1 MGGYI
6 SGISP
11 TLRELVTPTVDVFA
25 DGVGFNDGSSTYV
38 DLSADP
44 GNENNVHITFDG
56 VTQHHDTYTVS
67 GVRVT
72 FDAAIP
78 TGTSKIEAR
87 YAQEHPNYMVTQDN
101 SITNA
106 KMADDAIGLAELSA
120 SGSASSS
127 TFLAGD
133 NAWREAGGGAFT
145 FVSSVT
151 ASNSATVSFTGLDA
165 TYDRYWITFANIIP
179 QNDNTQIYMHMGTG
193 STPTYDTGTNYFWV
207 ARSSALNGP
216 FADSTE
222 SSANEIKITTILSL
236 GTGTGEACHGDI
248 WLVNPASASNYTT
261 IMSNAWGNQQSSSR
275 MTINDVGG
283 SYAVQTAVTAV
294 TFKMDSGNI
303 ASGEF
308 RLYGLNKS

>member
-25 DGVGFNDGSSTYV
+25 DGVGFNDGSSTYI
-38 DLSADP
+38 DLSANP

-106 KMADDAIGLAELSA
+106 KMADDAIGVAELSA
-120 SGSASSS
+120 SGTASSS
-127 TFLAGD
+127 TYLRGD
-133 NAWREAGGGAFT
+133 NSWGAVGGAGSVLEVVPLVCDGRSVTVGSGTYTAQDVTSAQIPTASYADFSGSLIAYTPPSGAQAVIYNFQYGYGYEDGNQMHHMKFYIDSDEVTNARRGSSSYGYSDHLDTYRWIITIGDGNETATGKLASWSSSKTLKLQVRAYSTSHQSKLHETDYWDGAGGSHLIVPT
-145 FVSSVT
+145 LTVT
-151 ASNSATVSFTGLDA
+151 AIG
-165 TYDRYWITFANIIP
+165 
-179 QNDNTQIYMHMGTG
+179 
-193 STPTYDTGTNYFWV
+193 
-207 ARSSALNGP
+207 
-216 FADSTE
+216 
-222 SSANEIKITTILSL
+222 
-236 GTGTGEACHGDI
+236 
-248 WLVNPASASNYTT
+248 
-261 IMSNAWGNQQSSSR
+261 
-275 MTINDVGG
+275 
-283 SYAVQTAVTAV
+283 
-294 TFKMDSGNI
+294 
-303 ASGEF
+303 
-308 RLYGLNKS
+308 